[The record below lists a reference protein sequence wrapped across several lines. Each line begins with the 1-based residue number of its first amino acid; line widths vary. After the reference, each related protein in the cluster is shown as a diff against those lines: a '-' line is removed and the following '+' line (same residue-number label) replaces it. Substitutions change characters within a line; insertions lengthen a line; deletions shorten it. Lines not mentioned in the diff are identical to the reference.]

1 MYKFII
7 LWVMLCGCTET
18 TEEFKQRFTRLCNDE
33 AFAQLEND
41 PMALLAKLQV
51 CNEMM
56 IELYRRGETIP

>member
-33 AFAQLEND
+33 ALAQLENNT
-41 PMALLAKLQV
+41 PALLVRLQI
-51 CNEMM
+51 CNDMLTE
-56 IELYRRGETIP
+56 IYKRGESIP